1 MTNLKKDTE
10 YFEKYKIRVTNW
22 EDHQHYKKKN
32 KNFNNEQPWFMFYG
46 RKLLRDMKFM
56 QLTPEQRDFLIVGC
70 WAVGSQDNGFLPEI
84 NQHAFWLRRDVDEV
98 SKYIDFL
105 LEEGW
110 LERWSIDSYDEI
122 QDEQEIIIQDNRK
135 EYSNEY
141 WDKKR
146 YEEAKKSKHDS

>member
-1 MTNLKKDTE
+1 MSE
-10 YFEKYKIRVTNW
+10 YEEYKIRVTNW
-22 EDHQHYKKKN
+22 ESHQHYKKKN

-98 SKYIDFL
+98 SKHINFL
-105 LEEGW
+105 LEESW
-110 LERWSIDSYDEI
+110 LEKWSIDAYDQISEEEEMDI
-122 QDEQEIIIQDNRK
+122 EDNKRTFTK
-135 EYSNEY
+135 EFY
-141 WDKKR
+141 DLKR
-146 YEEAKKSKHDS
+146 YQENKAKRIKE

>member
-84 NQHAFWLRRDVDEV
+84 NQHAFWLRRDADEV
-98 SKYIDFL
+98 RKHIDFL

-110 LERWSIDSYDEI
+110 LEKWSIDSYDQILEEEEMNI
-122 QDEQEIIIQDNRK
+122 EDNRQSFTRDF
-135 EYSNEY
+135 Y
-141 WDKKR
+141 DDKR
-146 YEEAKKSKHDS
+146 YDEIKTKNN